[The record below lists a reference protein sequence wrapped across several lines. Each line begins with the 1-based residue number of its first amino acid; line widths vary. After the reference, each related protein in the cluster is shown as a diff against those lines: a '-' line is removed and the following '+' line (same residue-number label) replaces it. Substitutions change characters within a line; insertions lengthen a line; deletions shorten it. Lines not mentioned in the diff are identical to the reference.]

1 MSLRSFFTLQN
12 ICATTSMTVVK
23 NCRIGP

>member
-1 MSLRSFFTLQN
+1 MSLRFFILHN

-23 NCRIGP
+23 NYEISL